1 MGGLT
6 MSFVYEERPSDSPFV
21 ETIWRTQSESDG
33 CYMNLADGCWDLLLI
48 KQAAVTQLFL
58 AGPTT
63 KASPVL
69 YKEGSQYMAIRFK
82 IGVFIPHLPANHILD
97 VVTPLPKAT
106 SRTFWFGDTPRPL
119 PTWENMEVF
128 VEKLA
133 QDKLIARDELVEA
146 IWQSQAPDI
155 PSRSAQRHFL
165 QTTGLTQ
172 NYLHQIER
180 ARHAASLLQ
189 QGVSI
194 LETVHQAGYYD
205 QSYLTKSLKRLIGRT
220 PAQIVRAARR

>member
-1 MGGLT
+1 

-21 ETIWRTQSESDG
+21 ETIWRTQSESRG

-48 KQAAVTQLFL
+48 KQAAVTQVFL
-58 AGPTT
+58 AGPMT
-63 KASPVL
+63 KASPIL

-82 IGVFIPHLPANHILD
+82 IGVFMPHLPANHILD

-106 SRTFWFGDTPRPL
+106 SQSFWFGDTPWQL
-119 PTWENMEVF
+119 PAWENVEAF

-133 QDKLIARDELVEA
+133 REKLIARDEVVEA
-146 IWQSQAPDI
+146 IWQGQAQDI

-172 NYLHQIER
+172 NYLRQIER
-180 ARHAASLLQ
+180 ARRAAALLQ
-189 QGVSI
+189 QGASI
-194 LETVHQAGYYD
+194 LETIHQTGYFD
-205 QSYLTKSLKRLIGRT
+205 QPYLTKSLKRLIGQT